1 MRARTATAIVL
12 GVMFIG
18 SAIVPAPVESQSMF
32 ERFTTREITLPAGT
46 QLPIVVD
53 TAVASNTS
61 RVEQPVRAH
70 LSRDVVLNNELLVPA
85 GSELHG
91 VVTAA
96 RRPGKVKGRSYIA
109 IRFNTLVPRGSTE
122 QYRIQTGRIARTG
135 RATKK
140 KDAAKIG
147 IPAAGGAVV
156 GALVGGKKGA
166 LIGAGAGG
174 GAGTAVVLSTRG
186 EEVRIGRGAVF
197 TLRLTQPVTVR
208 LRR

>member
-32 ERFTTREITLPAGT
+32 ERFRTHEITLPAGT

-70 LSRDVVLNNELLVPA
+70 LSRDIVLNNELLVPA
-85 GSELHG
+85 RSELHG